1 MKRIGI
7 YDSSLRLEE
16 TLIPSPNT
24 VELVRSVESDYFLR
38 FSNEGKNVA
47 ETFHLN
53 SKMTP
58 GSPLQL
64 PCNREPLDEAREWF
78 FTSSYDLALKEM
90 VPEHADKVCATHDS
104 FGPELGGLTAQ
115 LAGDGE
121 LSRLL
126 HGLDVFIVRQR
137 LVYRVVPRREY
148 VWLERHLDDE
158 LVARLQSAFLPESD
172 VGNLDDQVVIAVV
185 GSFWRFMKFYGARG
199 YRMIL
204 MDAGRLV
211 HEIESR
217 IPCTRYEVFYD
228 DRVDNV
234 LLLDGVEQS
243 VLVLLTLKESG
254 HV

>member
-1 MKRIGI
+1 MKRIGM

-24 VELVRSVESDYFLR
+24 VELTRSVESDYFLR
-38 FSNEGKNVA
+38 FSSHGKNVA

-53 SKMTP
+53 SKMIP

-64 PCNREPLDEAREWF
+64 PWNREPLDEAREWF
-78 FTSSYDLALKEM
+78 FTSSYDLTLKDI
-90 VPEHADKVCATHDS
+90 VPEHADKVCATHES
-104 FGPELGGLTAQ
+104 FGPVLGGLTAQ
-115 LAGDGE
+115 LAGDEE

-126 HGLDVFIVRQR
+126 HGLDVFVVRKQV
-137 LVYRVVPRREY
+137 VYRVVPRRDY
-148 VWLERHLDDE
+148 LWLERHLDEE
-158 LVARLQSAFLPESD
+158 LNARLQSAFLPESG
-172 VGNLDDQVVIAVV
+172 VGDIAGQTVIAIV
-185 GSFWRFMKFYGARG
+185 GTFWRFMKFYGVRG
-199 YRMIL
+199 YRLVL

-217 IPCTRYEVFYD
+217 VPCVRHEVFYD

-243 VLVLLTLKESG
+243 VLVLFTLKEG
-254 HV
+254 RDE